1 MFQALQEQAP
11 DILLQ
16 LIKLHRAD
24 PRPDKIDVGVG
35 VYRDQLGTTPVF
47 GAVKTAEAQLLEQ
60 QSSKSYLGADGDIGF
75 VERLTPIVFG
85 ERRAISDGL
94 WGLQTPGGT
103 GALRLAADL
112 IARANPEATIWL
124 WTPTWPN
131 HPPILRDAGLRMTA
145 FPAYDVASSTLD
157 WAAIENALSNAKA
170 GDALRCDRSS
180 PSTSSITNAL
190 TPPLCSSP

>member
-16 LIKLHRAD
+16 LIKLHKAD

-47 GAVKTAEAQLLEQ
+47 GAVKIAEAQLLEQ

-75 VERLTPIVFG
+75 VERLAPIVFG

-131 HPPILRDAGLRMTA
+131 HRILHARLGSDRKCIVKREGGRCA
-145 FPAYDVASSTLD
+145 LD
-157 WAAIENALSNAKA
+157 SGGMPQPHWS
-170 GDALRCDRSS
+170 
-180 PSTSSITNAL
+180 
-190 TPPLCSSP
+190 